1 MSLTTPDATTVTGPV
16 LTPTDPGY
24 ADELAGFNLAGVQ
37 TPDIVVGATSADDVA
52 AAVRHARGHGLRV
65 GVRATGHGPVIEGDG
80 HLTITTSRM
89 NEVIVDPAAK
99 TARVGAGARWRDLV
113 AATAPHGL
121 TGLVGSSSS
130 VGVVGYT
137 LGGGLS
143 PLGRQFGYAA
153 DRVRSIEVVTADGII
168 RTVDAGAGS
177 DLFWALLGGRDGCG
191 IVTSIEFDLIGLTT
205 IYGGGIFFA
214 GAAAEQVL
222 HAWRRWTPT
231 LPAEAGTSVA
241 ILRLPPD
248 PTLPPPLQGQIAV
261 HVRFT
266 YTGDPAVGAQLLAP
280 MTTAGPVLLAD
291 VDVMP
296 VAALDAVHMDPPGPM
311 PSIERGS
318 ALRELPAEAVDAV
331 LEVAGP
337 TVASPLAIVE
347 LRLLGGKLTAPQG
360 VPNSVTA
367 RSAAYSILA
376 IAVPAGPAAELA
388 GPHVG
393 AVNDAVAPWAD
404 GALLNFAGRTP
415 AADLPTLWSPDDRD
429 RLSAIRERH
438 DPDGMFRRTV

>member
-1 MSLTTPDATTVTGPV
+1 GPV

-177 DLFWALLGGRDGCG
+177 DLFWALLGG
-191 IVTSIEFDLIGLTT
+191 
-205 IYGGGIFFA
+205 
-214 GAAAEQVL
+214 
-222 HAWRRWTPT
+222 
-231 LPAEAGTSVA
+231 
-241 ILRLPPD
+241 
-248 PTLPPPLQGQIAV
+248 
-261 HVRFT
+261 
-266 YTGDPAVGAQLLAP
+266 
-280 MTTAGPVLLAD
+280 
-291 VDVMP
+291 
-296 VAALDAVHMDPPGPM
+296 
-311 PSIERGS
+311 
-318 ALRELPAEAVDAV
+318 
-331 LEVAGP
+331 
-337 TVASPLAIVE
+337 
-347 LRLLGGKLTAPQG
+347 
-360 VPNSVTA
+360 
-367 RSAAYSILA
+367 
-376 IAVPAGPAAELA
+376 
-388 GPHVG
+388 
-393 AVNDAVAPWAD
+393 
-404 GALLNFAGRTP
+404 
-415 AADLPTLWSPDDRD
+415 
-429 RLSAIRERH
+429 
-438 DPDGMFRRTV
+438 